1 MVIKKDGQFF
11 IILDMEPTLL
21 SAEVNATTLVISS
34 LKDYSQV
41 NLLPIRRK
49 SAQQEVSVP

>member
-1 MVIKKDGQFF
+1 MVIKKDGQFL
-11 IILDMEPTLL
+11 IILYMKPTLL
-21 SAEVNATTLVISS
+21 SAEANATTLVISS